1 MSSSIQIKEGMGQA
15 TINEQPQGM
24 IIKVVGAVAVA
35 HLLNDLIQA
44 VLPAIYPMLKTNFSL
59 SFAQVGLISLVYQI
73 TASLLQPWIG
83 LYTDKHPK
91 PYLLPLGMVVTF
103 SGILLLA
110 FSPNF
115 IVLLM
120 ASALIGVGS
129 STFHPEAS
137 RVARMASGGRF
148 GTAQSTF
155 QVGGNT
161 GTAIGPLL
169 AALIIVP
176 FGQHAVAW
184 LIVFALLA
192 IWVLFGVS
200 RWSISHS
207 KKQLAAKAHQVQS
220 KLHGRQLVIALSTI
234 CVLMFA
240 KFTYI
245 ASISNYFTFYLMHK
259 FHLSLQS
266 AQLHLFAF
274 LAAVALGTFAGG
286 PIGDRIGR
294 KAVIWVSFVGMAPF
308 ALMMP
313 HANLFW
319 TTVLSIITGLVM
331 SSAFAAMVVYAQ
343 EAVPGRVGMIAGLM
357 FGLMFG
363 VSGIAAAGLGYL
375 ADAKGIEWVF
385 GVCSLLPLLGLAT
398 FFLPKTQAN

>member
-1 MSSSIQIKEGMGQA
+1 MSSSIQMKEGMGEA

-137 RVARMASGGRF
+137 RVARMASGG
-148 GTAQSTF
+148 
-155 QVGGNT
+155 
-161 GTAIGPLL
+161 
-169 AALIIVP
+169 AL
-176 FGQHAVAW
+176 W
-184 LIVFALLA
+184 Y
-192 IWVLFGVS
+192 
-200 RWSISHS
+200 
-207 KKQLAAKAHQVQS
+207 
-220 KLHGRQLVIALSTI
+220 STI
-234 CVLMFA
+234 D
-240 KFTYI
+240 
-245 ASISNYFTFYLMHK
+245 
-259 FHLSLQS
+259 LSGRWQYRYS
-266 AQLHLFAF
+266 HWAF
-274 LAAVALGTFAGG
+274 
-286 PIGDRIGR
+286 IGR
-294 KAVIWVSFVGMAPF
+294 ADYCAFRTARRGMVDCICLTGDLGAVRC
-308 ALMMP
+308 
-313 HANLFW
+313 
-319 TTVLSIITGLVM
+319 
-331 SSAFAAMVVYAQ
+331 Q
-343 EAVPGRVGMIAGLM
+343 
-357 FGLMFG
+357 
-363 VSGIAAAGLGYL
+363 
-375 ADAKGIEWVF
+375 
-385 GVCSLLPLLGLAT
+385 PLEH
-398 FFLPKTQAN
+398 QSQ